1 MKIVTWNCN
10 LNFAKKYEHIESMD
24 ADVCIIQECEKL
36 KEDYFPN
43 SKFFWTG
50 RIENK
55 GLGVLVK
62 NGSASLDSSHNPDLI
77 NFLPIR
83 SDNLKILG
91 VWAYNHR
98 AKKFGDNV
106 SGETIQ
112 AIEFYKEWLADG
124 ELPCVFGGDFNNSVI
139 WDKPNNKNNFQNIN
153 TQLEGLGFASAY
165 HTNTE
170 DDFGCEES
178 ATFYHTKQESKKY
191 HIDYLYVRSMESICI
206 ELGKYEDWIK
216 LSDHSPLI
224 VELLHRD

>member
-10 LNFAKKYEHIESMD
+10 LNFAKKYEHIESID

-62 NGSASLDSSHNPDLI
+62 NGSASLGSSHNPDLI

-112 AIEFYKEWLADG
+112 AIEFYKEWLVDVD
-124 ELPCVFGGDFNNSVI
+124 LPCVFGGDFNNSVI
-139 WDKPNNKNNFQNIN
+139 WDRPNNKNNFQNIN

-224 VELLHRD
+224 VELSIR

>member
-24 ADVCIIQECEKL
+24 VDVCIVQECERL
-36 KEDYFPN
+36 NEDYFPN
-43 SKFFWTG
+43 SRFFWTG

-55 GLGVLVK
+55 GLGILIK
-62 NGSASLDSSHNPDLI
+62 NESASLDSSHNPNLI

-112 AIEFYKEWLADG
+112 AIEFYKKWLSDG
-124 ELPCVFGGDFNNSVI
+124 ELPCVFGGDFNNSII
-139 WDKPNNKNNFQNIN
+139 WDRPNNNNNFENIN
-153 TQLEGLGFASAY
+153 AQLENLGFASVY
-165 HTNTE
+165 HSNTSDE
-170 DDFGCEES
+170 FGYEKN
-178 ATFYHTKQESKKY
+178 ATFFHTKNKDKKY
-191 HIDYLYVRSMESICI
+191 HIDYLFLRSI
-206 ELGKYEDWIK
+206 EYKSLNIGKFSEWIK
-216 LSDHSPLI
+216 LSDHVPIIL
-224 VELLHRD
+224 DF

>member
-10 LNFAKKYEHIESMD
+10 LNLAKKYEHLESIG
-24 ADVCIIQECEKL
+24 ADICIIQECEKL
-36 KEDYFPN
+36 KKDYFPN
-43 SKFFWTG
+43 SEFYWTG
-50 RIENK
+50 RNEKK
-55 GLGVLVK
+55 GLGVLIK
-62 NGSASLDSSHNPDLI
+62 NGNAALDPSHNPNLI

-106 SGETIQ
+106 SGETIN
-112 AIEFYKEWLADG
+112 AIEFYKEWLSGG

-153 TQLEGLGFASAY
+153 THLESLGFTSAY
-165 HTNTE
+165 HENID

-178 ATFYHTKQESKKY
+178 ATFFHTKQESKKF
-191 HIDYLYVRSMESICI
+191 HIDYMYLKSLKCNSVEVGR
-206 ELGKYEDWIK
+206 YEDWIK
-216 LSDHSPLI
+216 LSDHVPVR
-224 VELLHRD
+224 VEVDAL

>member
-10 LNFAKKYEHIESMD
+10 LNFAKKYQHIESMD
-24 ADVCIIQECEKL
+24 ADICIIQECERL
-36 KEDYFPN
+36 NEDYFPN

-55 GLGVLVK
+55 GLGILIK
-62 NGSASLDSSHNPDLI
+62 NESASLDSSHNPNLI

-112 AIEFYKEWLADG
+112 AIEFLS
-124 ELPCVFGGDFNNSVI
+124 LI
-139 WDKPNNKNNFQNIN
+139 
-153 TQLEGLGFASAY
+153 
-165 HTNTE
+165 
-170 DDFGCEES
+170 
-178 ATFYHTKQESKKY
+178 
-191 HIDYLYVRSMESICI
+191 HI
-206 ELGKYEDWIK
+206 
-216 LSDHSPLI
+216 
-224 VELLHRD
+224 

>member
-10 LNFAKKYEHIESMD
+10 LNFARKYEHIESMD

-36 KEDYFPN
+36 KEDHFPN

-55 GLGVLVK
+55 GLGILVK

-77 NFLPIR
+77 NFLPIK

-112 AIEFYKEWLADG
+112 AIEFYKEWLSDG
-124 ELPCVFGGDFNNSVI
+124 ELPCVFGGDFNNSII
-139 WDKPNNKNNFQNIN
+139 WDRPNNNNNFENIN
-153 TQLEGLGFASAY
+153 AQLENLGFASVY
-165 HTNTE
+165 HSNTSDE
-170 DDFGCEES
+170 FGYEKN
-178 ATFYHTKQESKKY
+178 ATFFHTKNKDKKY
-191 HIDYLYVRSMESICI
+191 HIDYLFLRSI
-206 ELGKYEDWIK
+206 EYKSLNIGKFSEWIK
-216 LSDHSPLI
+216 LSDHVPIIL
-224 VELLHRD
+224 DF